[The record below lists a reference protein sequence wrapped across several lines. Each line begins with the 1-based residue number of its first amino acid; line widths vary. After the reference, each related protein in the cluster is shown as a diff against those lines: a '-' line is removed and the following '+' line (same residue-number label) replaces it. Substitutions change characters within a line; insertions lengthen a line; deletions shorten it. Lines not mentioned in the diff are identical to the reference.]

1 MLRRTLA
8 LALSLSIVLMTV
20 PLSAAPSSLGRI
32 SGIATTVGGGQFA
45 GQIAR
50 LRSLDIGH
58 VADVTTTS
66 TAGSFAF
73 NGVSSGNYVV
83 ELMTDGRV
91 VGTST
96 PIAVTAKNNIVDG
109 VTARAVAPAAAQAQA
124 GALAGSFWGSTIGI
138 ITAIVIVAVVVTVIV
153 VATNDEASPSR

>member
-8 LALSLSIVLMTV
+8 LALAYAVVLTAV
-20 PLSAAPSSLGRI
+20 PLSAAPPSVGRI
-32 SGIATTVGGGQFA
+32 SGIATTVGGAQFA

-58 VADVTTTS
+58 VTDVTTTS
-66 TAGSFAF
+66 GSGSFAF

-83 ELMTDGRV
+83 ELLTNGRV

-96 PIAVTAKNNIVDG
+96 AIAVTQKNNTVEG
-109 VTARAVAPAAAQAQA
+109 VTALAAAPAAQAQA
-124 GALAGSFWGSTIGI
+124 GALQGSFWGSTIGI
-138 ITAIVIVAVVVTVIV
+138 VTAIAVVAAVVAIVV
-153 VATNDEASPSR
+153 VATKDEASPSR

>member
-8 LALSLSIVLMTV
+8 LALSLSIGLMAV
-20 PLSAAPSSLGRI
+20 PLSAVPSSPGRI
-32 SGIATTVGGGQFA
+32 SGIATTVSGGQFA

-58 VADVTTTS
+58 VAGVTTTT

-109 VTARAVAPAAAQAQA
+109 VSARAVAPAAQAQS

>member
-1 MLRRTLA
+1 MVRRTLA
-8 LALSLSIVLMTV
+8 LALSLSTGLMAV
-20 PLSAAPSSLGRI
+20 PLSAAPSSPGRI
-32 SGIATTVGGGQFA
+32 SGIATTGSGAHFA

-58 VADVTTTS
+58 VAGVTTTS

-83 ELMTDGRV
+83 ELMTDGRI

-96 PIAVTAKNNIVDG
+96 PIAVSAKNNIVDG
-109 VTARAVAPAAAQAQA
+109 VTARAVAPAAQAQA

-138 ITAIVIVAVVVTVIV
+138 VTAAVIVAVIVTVIV
-153 VATNDEASPSR
+153 VVTDDDASPSR